1 MPTQPEASTMRDLS
15 NVRMRPAKPWPSSP
29 MRLESGTNASS
40 RNSSALT
47 MPRSP
52 SLRIGSPNATP
63 SSPRPI
69 TNAVMPREREP
80 GSVWAKT
87 M

>member
-1 MPTQPEASTMRDLS
+1 
-15 NVRMRPAKPWPSSP
+15 
-29 MRLESGTNASS
+29 
-40 RNSSALT
+40 

-63 SSPRPI
+63 SSPSPI
-69 TNAVMPREREP
+69 TKAVMPREREP

>member
-1 MPTQPEASTMRDLS
+1 M
-15 NVRMRPAKPWPSSP
+15 
-29 MRLESGTNASS
+29 
-40 RNSSALT
+40 
-47 MPRSP
+47 
-52 SLRIGSPNATP
+52 GSPNATP
-63 SSPRPI
+63 SSPSPI